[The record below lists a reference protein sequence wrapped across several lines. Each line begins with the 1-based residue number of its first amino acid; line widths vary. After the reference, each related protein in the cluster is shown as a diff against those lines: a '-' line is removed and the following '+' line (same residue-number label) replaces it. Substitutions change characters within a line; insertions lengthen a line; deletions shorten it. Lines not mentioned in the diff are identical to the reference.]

1 MSDLHN
7 FNAGRKSWKM
17 YAKELTSKD
26 GDDLTITPYDGEDL
40 ILEVSGNGN
49 ILFKEDG
56 ITYNLADLSNAA
68 SSSSNVNLT
77 NYDDASFGNVDIS
90 GTLTFNGGDFGF
102 NYVAEVIPN
111 YINSFNYLANTS
123 LLDPSN
129 NNIFTTNNTNL
140 DITYSPTLNIFVNL
154 RRDSLL
160 YSYDGISWYFCK
172 KSDNS
177 NFSFS
182 GKYGGTI
189 EWFGGNVNKF
199 YVSLTHAG
207 FTSTDSIYYSSNG
220 INWTNVTVN
229 GGAYQFMPHKLAYS
243 PTLNKIVATGSG
255 NGLEG
260 LWVGDATGSSLD
272 FTNIATNNDLISPW
286 TGEGM
291 FPVIWDSNLE
301 KFILTTEQLGGGKQI
316 YYNSDNNLT
325 SWTLLTNIYDF
336 NNNLTTDGTLNKY
349 CYSMAFSPTI
359 NRSVFVGGDAIY
371 YSDFVGGTAISNLV
385 FKQTKDINGS
395 NYSGSPTYRKI
406 IWDSVSEYFIVAA
419 NAGSHDVIYSANGIN
434 WFSNNQETSS
444 PSGYLARGQGA
455 LAYGDGKLIL
465 IGYHNNN
472 VYQTDSNYTP
482 PPPIAAIYNFGDN
495 NLDASFKN
503 LDINGNIDIS
513 HGIINFFATD
523 EQLLGPDTGIAQK
536 VQDLSNNLLIS
547 NNDASFNNASFNNVE
562 ISGSI
567 IITVNDVDSQN
578 ITLLELKTNS
588 NTPRIKHD
596 FWQNSSGYADYQI
609 YPSSASTT
617 DFKIGGYN
625 TTFET
630 IRLNALNGIEVY
642 SNQSTN
648 TYGNIKCG
656 DALFNN
662 VEINGTIKLPDSSN
676 NGYGVSGEIL
686 TSRGSSNTP
695 HWVTPSAGG
704 GTYTAGS
711 NMSLTGTEFN
721 IPQDIATT
729 ASPTF
734 TNLTA
739 TGTIFANTIDRYAN
753 GQVQIFGNVNTAFLK
768 IEHAG
773 HVYGIATAASWYG
786 GHNGANLFA
795 GGASFRARSGQCQ
808 ASHNLTITSDDRFKS
823 RTVNLPDNCLD
834 IINKLQPKKY
844 LKHHGHYV
852 PEGVEDSDLSG
863 VDTKDEA
870 GLISQDVEK
879 IPELNWLITE
889 QELGIDT
896 KNYYKAIDYGS
907 LYPYLIK
914 AVQELNECVKSLEA
928 EVKILKSK

>member
-1 MSDLHN
+1 MSNLHN

-17 YAKELTSKD
+17 YSKELTSIS
-26 GDDLTITPYDGEDL
+26 GDDLTISPYEGEDL

-68 SSSSNVNLT
+68 SSNVNLT

-90 GTLTFNGGDFGF
+90 GSLTFKGGDFNF
-102 NYVAEVIPN
+102 NYVAGATPN
-111 YINSFNYLANTS
+111 YINSFNYLANTTLIDANS
-123 LLDPSN
+123 D
-129 NNIFTTNNTNL
+129 NIFTTNNTNL

-182 GKYGGTI
+182 GKYSGTI

-207 FTSTDSIYYSSNG
+207 FSSTDSIYYSSNG

-272 FTNIATNNDLISPW
+272 FTNIATNNEFISPW
-286 TGEGM
+286 ESDGGM
-291 FPVIWDSNLE
+291 FPLIWDTNLE
-301 KFILTTEQLGGGKQI
+301 KFILTTEATGGGKQL
-316 YYNSDNNLT
+316 YYNDSTSLT
-325 SWTLLTNIYDF
+325 TWTLITNIYDF
-336 NNNLTTDGTLNKY
+336 NNNLTTDGTLNKN
-349 CYSMAFSPTI
+349 CYSIAFSPTL

-371 YSDFVGGTAISNLV
+371 YSDFVGGNAITNLV

-406 IWDSVSEYFIVAA
+406 IWDSVSEYFIVAG
-419 NAGSHDVIYSANGIN
+419 NAGLHDVIYSANGIN
-434 WFSNNQETSS
+434 WFSNNQETST
-444 PSGYLARGQGA
+444 PSGYLARDNGA
-455 LAYGDGKLIL
+455 LAYGNGKLIL

-472 VYQTDSNYTP
+472 VYQTDSNY
-482 PPPIAAIYNFGDN
+482 IATSIADIYNFGHN
-495 NLDASFKN
+495 NLDASFNN
-503 LDINGNIDIS
+503 LDISGNLKIS
-513 HGIINFFATD
+513 NGIINFFASD

-547 NNDASFNNASFNNVE
+547 NNDASFNNLD
-562 ISGSI
+562 IS
-567 IITVNDVDSQN
+567 
-578 ITLLELKTNS
+578 
-588 NTPRIKHD
+588 
-596 FWQNSSGYADYQI
+596 
-609 YPSSASTT
+609 
-617 DFKIGGYN
+617 
-625 TTFET
+625 
-630 IRLNALNGIEVY
+630 
-642 SNQSTN
+642 
-648 TYGNIKCG
+648 
-656 DALFNN
+656 
-662 VEINGTIKLPDSSN
+662 GTIKLPDSSN

-695 HWVTPSAGG
+695 YWVTPSTGV
-704 GTYTAGS
+704 TYTAGS
-711 NMSLTGTEFN
+711 NMTLSGTEFN

-729 ASPTF
+729 ATPTF

-753 GQVQIFGNVNTAFLK
+753 GGVQIFGNVNSSHIT
-768 IEHAG
+768 IEHNHPSHAYGSGSAG
-773 HVYGIATAASWYG
+773 SWYG
-786 GHNGANLFA
+786 GFNGANLFA
-795 GGASFRARSGQCQ
+795 GTSSFRARSNQCQ

-896 KNYYKAIDYGS
+896 KKYYKAIDYGS

-914 AVQELNECVKSLEA
+914 AVQELNEFNKSLEA
-928 EVKILKSK
+928 RIKVLENK

>member
-68 SSSSNVNLT
+68 SSNVNLT
-77 NYDDASFGNVDIS
+77 NYDDASFNNVDIS
-90 GTLTFNGGDFGF
+90 GSLTFKGGDFNF
-102 NYVAEVIPN
+102 NYVAGATPN
-111 YINSFNYLANTS
+111 YINSFNYLANTTLIDANS
-123 LLDPSN
+123 D
-129 NNIFTTNNTNL
+129 NIFTTNNTNL

-160 YSYDGISWYFCK
+160 YSYNGISWYFCK

-207 FTSTDSIYYSSNG
+207 FSSTDSIYYSSNG

-272 FTNIATNNDLISPW
+272 FTNIATNNEFISPW
-286 TGEGM
+286 ESDNGM
-291 FPVIWDSNLE
+291 FPLIWDTNLE
-301 KFILTTEQLGGGKQI
+301 KFILTTEQTGGGKQI
-316 YYNSDNNLT
+316 YYNADNNLT

-336 NNNLTTDGTLNKY
+336 NSNLTTDGTLNKS
-349 CYSMAFSPTI
+349 CYSMAFSPTL
-359 NRSVFVGGDAIY
+359 NRSVFVGIDAIY

-434 WFSNNQETSS
+434 WFSNNQETST
-444 PSGYLARGQGA
+444 PSGYLARGHGA
-455 LAYGDGKLIL
+455 LAYGNGKLIL

-472 VYQTDSNYTP
+472 VYQTDSNY
-482 PPPIAAIYNFGDN
+482 IATSIADIYNFGHN
-495 NLDASFKN
+495 NLDASFNN
-503 LDINGNIDIS
+503 LDISGNLKIS
-513 HGIINFFATD
+513 NGIINFFASD

-547 NNDASFNNASFNNVE
+547 NNDASFNNVD
-562 ISGSI
+562 ISGGV

-596 FWQNSSGYADYQI
+596 FWQNSTGYADYQI

-648 TYGNIKCG
+648 TYGNIKCN
-656 DALFNN
+656 DASFNN
-662 VEINGTIKLPDSSN
+662 VTINGLVTFPNSSPDSAKN
-676 NGYGVSGEIL
+676 DIL
-686 TSRGSSNTP
+686 CRNLGNYAGGPQNHMALRSRGAEVLVIYYDNQNG
-695 HWVTPSAGG
+695 HYVW
-704 GTYTAGS
+704 
-711 NMSLTGTEFN
+711 
-721 IPQDIATT
+721 
-729 ASPTF
+729 
-734 TNLTA
+734 
-739 TGTIFANTIDRYAN
+739 ANVAHY
-753 GQVQIFGNVNTAFLK
+753 
-768 IEHAG
+768 
-773 HVYGIATAASWYG
+773 AASY
-786 GHNGANLFA
+786 NP
-795 GGASFRARSGQCQ
+795 
-808 ASHNLTITSDDRFKS
+808 TSDDRIKS
-823 RTVNLPDNCLD
+823 NEKPITEGVSV
-834 IINKLQPKKY
+834 IEKLQPKIY
-844 LKHHGHYV
+844 DKHQNHRV
-852 PEGVEDSDLSG
+852 PADKEDNDLTGIHHFKESG
-863 VDTKDEA
+863 FIAQEVD
-870 GLISQDVEK
+870 K
-879 IPELNWLITE
+879 IPELKHLVKYNKTNDLYALSYE
-889 QELGIDT
+889 GI
-896 KNYYKAIDYGS
+896 I
-907 LYPYLIK
+907 PYLVQSIK
-914 AVQELNECVKSLEA
+914 ELNARIKTLEG
-928 EVKILKSK
+928 K